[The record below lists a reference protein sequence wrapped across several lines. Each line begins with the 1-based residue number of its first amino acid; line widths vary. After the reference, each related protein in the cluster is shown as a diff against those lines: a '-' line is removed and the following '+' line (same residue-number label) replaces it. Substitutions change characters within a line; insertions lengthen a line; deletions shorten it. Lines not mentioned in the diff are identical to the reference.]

1 MTFLPDS
8 LHLTDEQIKRQIEDY
23 KHLHAHPELSHQ
35 EKETAKFIENFFNKL
50 ELASGTE
57 RKIFRIGETG
67 VVLALTRGEGPVVG
81 FRADTDGLPMAEETG
96 LDYASKAKATIDG
109 KEVDVMHGC
118 GHDAHIV
125 GALYAAETLAKDTGW
140 KGTALFILQPAE
152 ETADGAQT
160 MVDAGLWEQVPHP
173 EILFGSHVFPIERG
187 TFVLKGGEFLAA
199 SDSMKVTVYGEG
211 AHGSQPERS
220 VDPIVMASAMITRLQ
235 TIVSREV
242 SPLESAVVT
251 VGMFQGGFKENIISN
266 TAMFTLNVRTFN
278 PEVREKVLSSIK
290 RIIEG
295 EAVVAGAPKPPEFEV
310 LPGFPYTQNDAD
322 ATADLQKVFF
332 EEFGEDRVNTDPSIR
347 YMGSEDFSTLATTL
361 GIPYV
366 FWVFGGYSADVI
378 NGDGPVYSNHSPYFA
393 PDPEET
399 LAGASHAALTA
410 LYSKLGKK

>member
-1 MTFLPDS
+1 M
-8 LHLTDEQIKRQIEDY
+8 
-23 KHLHAHPELSHQ
+23 
-35 EKETAKFIENFFNKL
+35 
-50 ELASGTE
+50 
-57 RKIFRIGETG
+57 
-67 VVLALTRGEGPVVG
+67 
-81 FRADTDGLPMAEETG
+81 
-96 LDYASKAKATIDG
+96 
-109 KEVDVMHGC
+109 
-118 GHDAHIV
+118 
-125 GALYAAETLAKDTGW
+125 
-140 KGTALFILQPAE
+140 
-152 ETADGAQT
+152 
-160 MVDAGLWEQVPHP
+160 
-173 EILFGSHVFPIERG
+173 GSEMCIRDR
-187 TFVLKGGEFLAA
+187 LKGGEFLAA